1 MVPEIQSIKEQLK
14 NLGFKIVMMTGS
26 GSAVFALSTD
36 KKLIKLGAKKLED
49 KYNVI
54 ITKVIK

>member
-1 MVPEIQSIKEQLK
+1 
-14 NLGFKIVMMTGS
+14 MMSGY
-26 GSAVFALSTD
+26 GSAVFALSTN

-54 ITKVIK
+54 ITRVIK